1 MFDLSFEPV
10 YLRLDVVQRL
20 VGVHVVVG
28 ALDHGMLRVGL
39 VLVVPELAL
48 LPVVDDLRD
57 VGYLGSQLDLRR
69 VSSVLFRLSL
79 ICVFYLVDQELHV
92 CENEVIVQVQVSIRL
107 HPGPTIALS
116 FKSKISEQGLQGW
129 QGRVDGRC
137 DSVGS
142 RLCSHP
148 VRILSEGMY
157 RAAPRAEIEETGVE
171 E

>member
-1 MFDLSFEPV
+1 M
-10 YLRLDVVQRL
+10 
-20 VGVHVVVG
+20 HVVVG

-69 VSSVLFRLSL
+69 VSSVFIRLSL

-116 FKSKISEQGLQGW
+116 FKSKISEQGLQG
-129 QGRVDGRC
+129 RVGGRC

-148 VRILSEGMY
+148 VRILSEGT
-157 RAAPRAEIEETGVE
+157 APRPEQRLRKQVLKSNKMKFRVKLITMNRLCDFVNK
-171 E
+171 

>member
-116 FKSKISEQGLQGW
+116 FKSKISEQGLQGRVG
-129 QGRVDGRC
+129 GRR

>member
-69 VSSVLFRLSL
+69 VSSVFFRLSL

-92 CENEVIVQVQVSIRL
+92 
-107 HPGPTIALS
+107 
-116 FKSKISEQGLQGW
+116 
-129 QGRVDGRC
+129 
-137 DSVGS
+137 
-142 RLCSHP
+142 
-148 VRILSEGMY
+148 
-157 RAAPRAEIEETGVE
+157 
-171 E
+171 